1 MASLSS
7 ASLSHELG
15 ARDTTGV
22 SARSRSTSVSTTW
35 PSTTTFARAE
45 PADAGALGELGEL
58 GDEALYKEAATD
70 LMVASSSSPEDS
82 AQEE

>member
-1 MASLSS
+1 M
-7 ASLSHELG
+7 
-15 ARDTTGV
+15 
-22 SARSRSTSVSTTW
+22 STAW
-35 PSTTTFARAE
+35 PSTAAFARAE
-45 PADAGALGELGEL
+45 PADVGAF